1 MLLTFPKISDL
12 NGLTIVLANPG
23 PTCAYDLTTNW
34 HQEYFLMF
42 FYYFSQIISFGFQLP
57 AVQPCNWVGV
67 IVSLSLLR
75 EGAILVL
82 QDENEITYFSWSSE
96 KK

>member
-1 MLLTFPKISDL
+1 MLLTFPKLSDL
-12 NGLTIVLANPG
+12 NGLTIVHANPG

-34 HQEYFLMF
+34 HQGYFLMF

-57 AVQPCNWVGV
+57 AVPCNRVGG
-67 IVSLSLLR
+67 SR

-82 QDENEITYFSWSSE
+82 QDENEITYFTWSSE